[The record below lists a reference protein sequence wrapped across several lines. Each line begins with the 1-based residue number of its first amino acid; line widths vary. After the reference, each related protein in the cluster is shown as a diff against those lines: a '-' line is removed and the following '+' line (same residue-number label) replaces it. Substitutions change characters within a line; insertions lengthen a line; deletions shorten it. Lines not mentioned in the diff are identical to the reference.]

1 MIGRRRAR
9 LLAHAEHEL
18 RGALTALALEAPELD
33 LGRALAALADLEAA
47 RSGRRVRGDAAPVR
61 LDRLVWSAATRADLA
76 ARRAGGAVHLDWRA
90 GEATVAIDRARL
102 AQALANLLDNAI
114 EHGGARVTVS
124 GRRTRRGVRIVVSD
138 DGPGPGPGAV
148 HTAGRG
154 HGLAIAAS
162 AARACGGALETVPAE
177 RGTAFAIELPVGP

>member
-47 RSGRRVRGDAAPVR
+47 RSGRRPRGEAAPVR
-61 LDRLVWSAATRADLA
+61 LDRVVWSAATRADLA
-76 ARRAGGAVHLDWRA
+76 ARRAGGGVHLDWRA
-90 GEATVAIDRARL
+90 GEAMVAVDHARL
-102 AQALANLLDNAI
+102 GQALANQLDNAI

-138 DGPGPGPGAV
+138 DGPGRGTV
-148 HTAGRG
+148 HAAGRG

-177 RGTAFAIELPVGP
+177 RGTAFAIDLPLGS